1 MAEFSLRDVCD
12 GHTHDMWLTLQPLA
26 EDGAAV
32 EGSKDG
38 AAASDKKAKQ
48 VDSKGGSQSSKKP
61 LPQAPKTSN
70 TSERYLGAVRV
81 RARLQFSKVQSSPVV
96 PLSSFT
102 HPPVSHTLPFAAS
115 QFAEMASHFA
125 TEPPAPV
132 QPVEFTVNGIYAEA
146 MRLQANVWP
155 VIEALQAT
163 FAVLKWDV
171 PYFSFMWLMVSEGVV
186 LPLPHNLPHTCVCA
200 LHP

>member
-38 AAASDKKAKQ
+38 AAASEKKAKQ

-61 LPQAPKTSN
+61 LPQAPNTSD

-81 RARLQFSKVQSSPVV
+81 RARLQFSKVQLSRVV
-96 PLSSFT
+96 PLLVHAPSCL
-102 HPPVSHTLPFAAS
+102 SHTAIRR
-115 QFAEMASHFA
+115 
-125 TEPPAPV
+125 
-132 QPVEFTVNGIYAEA
+132 FTV
-146 MRLQANVWP
+146 
-155 VIEALQAT
+155 
-163 FAVLKWDV
+163 
-171 PYFSFMWLMVSEGVV
+171 
-186 LPLPHNLPHTCVCA
+186 C
-200 LHP
+200 